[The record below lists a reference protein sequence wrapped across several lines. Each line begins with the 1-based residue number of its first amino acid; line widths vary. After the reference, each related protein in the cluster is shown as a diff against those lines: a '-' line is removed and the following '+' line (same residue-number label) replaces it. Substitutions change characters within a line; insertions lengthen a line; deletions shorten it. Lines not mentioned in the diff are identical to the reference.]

1 MRLSFVEIRNFR
13 KLKSCRVE
21 FSDKETLFVG
31 ANNSGKTSAMDAL
44 ILFLKN
50 SSRKIVTTD
59 FTLSNWIAIN
69 KIGSKWVA
77 SDADCSLNLPLAS
90 WEPYLPSLD
99 VWLDVDENDIHYVS
113 HLIPTLDWEGGL
125 LGVRLMLEPKNIE
138 ELFKDF
144 KASFIAAQKAINS
157 TSGKSVK
164 TDETKKQKLSLWPR
178 SMRDFLDR
186 ELHKHFKVRAYILDP
201 TKCKDCEKGI
211 AQPQALP
218 PESVPIDREPFD
230 GLFKIDII
238 NAQRGSLYLDIEGSS
253 NKSFGSLSAQL
264 RQYFSRHLN
273 PSVLPD
279 ASDIEALM
287 AIENARTVF
296 DEKL

>member
-1 MRLSFVEIRNFR
+1 MKLSFVEIRNFR

-21 FSDKETLFVG
+21 LSDRETLFVG

-59 FTLSNWIAIN
+59 FTLSNWTAIN
-69 KIGSKWVA
+69 EIGSKWVA
-77 SDADCSLNLPLAS
+77 SDADDSLDRSLAS

-138 ELFKDF
+138 ELFSDF

-157 TSGKSVK
+157 TSGKNVN
-164 TDETKKQKLSLWPR
+164 TDETKKQKLSLWPQ

-186 ELHKHFKVRAYILDP
+186 ALHKHFEVNAYILDP
-201 TKCKDCEKGI
+201 KKC
-211 AQPQALP
+211 
-218 PESVPIDREPFD
+218 
-230 GLFKIDII
+230 
-238 NAQRGSLYLDIEGSS
+238 
-253 NKSFGSLSAQL
+253 
-264 RQYFSRHLN
+264 
-273 PSVLPD
+273 
-279 ASDIEALM
+279 
-287 AIENARTVF
+287 
-296 DEKL
+296 